1 MKMVVTFQKLHRS
14 TKYLEIICYIKENL
28 IPWKFQLIIGS
39 PFCAFTRIENP
50 TTLFVFSTNIYK
62 FICKALVFKRFY
74 SKIVRGTKLV
84 NEIIVEFEDRKYQG
98 FKSRWMSVELVFS
111 ITTIVFISFTT
122 VFVGGILWLTTT
134 FRIKIRWYF
143 YSVKT

>member
-14 TKYLEIICYIKENL
+14 TKYLAIICYIKENL
-28 IPWKFQLIIGS
+28 IPWKFLLIIGS

-74 SKIVRGTKLV
+74 SKIVRGTNLV

-98 FKSRWMSVELVFS
+98 FESRWMSVELINYVK
-111 ITTIVFISFTT
+111 TTT
-122 VFVGGILWLTTT
+122 VFYK
-134 FRIKIRWYF
+134 FYF
-143 YSVKT
+143 FNRRHSLMNQLCYHNLL